1 MLFGQGKHFQ
11 IHDGIKALG
20 NSLSDIERF
29 RPDLTKPY
37 QTNLEG
43 SRRSRPRALCEH
55 GMINLGSLRM
65 AEDNGCVR

>member
-37 QTNLEG
+37 QTK
-43 SRRSRPRALCEH
+43 
-55 GMINLGSLRM
+55 LGGKPTES
-65 AEDNGCVR
+65 AASTV